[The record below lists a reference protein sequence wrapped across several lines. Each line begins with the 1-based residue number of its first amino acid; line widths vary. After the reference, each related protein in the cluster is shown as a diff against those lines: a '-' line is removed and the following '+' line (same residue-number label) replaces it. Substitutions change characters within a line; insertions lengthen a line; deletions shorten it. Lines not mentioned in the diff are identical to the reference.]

1 MLQLMTAILVIE
13 DRKDVR
19 LSLSILFEDNGYE
32 CIEADNP
39 QVAQIKLKAAEHEI
53 SLILLDMNF
62 SMDTTSGQEG
72 LDFLSWLQK
81 SSFNLPTIAMTAWS
95 NTDLVV
101 QAMRL
106 GANDFIEKP
115 WLNKQLL
122 HAIKQQLD
130 LSCLQRQNT
139 KLKQQLSEPCQDQYQ
154 WRSPCMQVLFRKINA
169 IAETDVGV
177 LLTGDNGTGKS
188 ELARYIHE
196 KSQRS
201 TAPFI
206 AVNMGAITE
215 TLFESE
221 MFGHKKGA
229 FTDAKY
235 GRVGRFELAEK
246 GTLFLDEIANIPL
259 SQQAKILRVLENGEF
274 ELLGSSHTKKTNT
287 RIISATNANF
297 TQLIEQEEFREDL
310 YYRLNTIEF
319 HVPALKERHED
330 IIPLAEFFIQ
340 KYASKYKRGINTL
353 SSDAERALVAYHW
366 PGNVREMSHIIER
379 GVLLSENE
387 KLSID
392 DLHISQQKQALA
404 TEINKFPFMTL
415 QQAEVSLITQALEQ
429 TKNHIPKAASLLGL
443 TKASMYR
450 RLEKH
455 GITKG

>member
-1 MLQLMTAILVIE
+1 MTAILVIE

-19 LSLSILFEDNGYE
+19 LSLSLLFEDNGYE
-32 CIEADNP
+32 CIEAENP
-39 QVAQIKLKAAEHEI
+39 QVAQVKLKEADI

-62 SMDTTSGQEG
+62 SMDTTSGKEG
-72 LDFLSWLQK
+72 LDFLSWLQA
-81 SSFNLPTIAMTAWS
+81 SSFNPPTIAMTAWS

-101 QAMRL
+101 QAMKL

-115 WLNKQLL
+115 WRNKQLL

-130 LSCLQRQNT
+130 LSCLQKQNT
-139 KLKQQLSEPCQDQYQ
+139 KLKQQLSEPCQDEYE
-154 WRSPCMQVLFRKINA
+154 WHSLCMHVLFRKINA

-188 ELARYIHE
+188 ELARYIHQ

-201 TAPFI
+201 TAPFV

-215 TLFESE
+215 NLFESE

-229 FTDAKY
+229 FTDAKQ

-274 ELLGSSHTKKTNT
+274 ELLGSSHTQKTNT

-297 TQLIEQEEFREDL
+297 SQLIAQEKFREDL
-310 YYRLNTIEF
+310 YYRLNTIEL
-319 HVPALKERHED
+319 HVPPLKERNED
-330 IIPLAEFFIQ
+330 IIPLAEFFIK
-340 KYASKYKRGINTL
+340 KYAVKYKRSINTL
-353 SSDAERALVAYHW
+353 SSDAKRTLEDYQW

-379 GVLLSENE
+379 GVLLSENK
-387 KLSID
+387 KLSMD
-392 DLHISQQKQALA
+392 DLHISPQKQSV
-404 TEINKFPFMTL
+404 TTDINQLPFMTL
-415 QQAEVSLITQALEQ
+415 HQAEVSLITQALEK
-429 TKNHIPKAASLLGL
+429 TKHHIPKAASLLGL

-450 RLEKH
+450 RLEKY